1 MTCDLEYFLDH
12 CKELGTSQDGSN
24 CASNDANIDTSL
36 TSNGDENI
44 CPTIDS
50 LSFCQLERT
59 TPDAENTSS
68 KPELEKTFVIY
79 GDGKGPLGDYQ
90 LDVMNPHPENTS
102 SEPNFQETVLI
113 SGIGKDSLDGCQLE
127 SNQPGPKSPSSKPD
141 FQETIGVSE
150 LGKKNIDGC
159 QLESNKPNTKSTS
172 SKPVHG
178 NSSPVEG
185 QKFFTSD
192 DEQVE
197 RSSFG
202 FLESCFELRNCFVKL
217 MDVTVVPGENGES
230 FKCKFCTKS
239 FLRARYL
246 RRHIL
251 THTEVKPYR
260 CKTCE
265 SCFSRYDHL
274 KLHQARCRGKRQLEV
289 RVEKMI
295 CLKRLSTPSDLKR
308 HMAMLHI
315 TDKPFPCKRCG
326 KTYSSKKTLSR
337 HNLTIRCKKISKES
351 VPSAKNDVQTQP
363 CRETSKLLQR
373 IQVHYMNKFKYQC
386 EYCPRRFKLSGQ
398 LKVHVHQEN
407 DPEKGDVSIHKYQCS
422 ECDQSFT
429 DGLRLISHLEEH
441 GREDQ
446 ERRSDIHRCHV
457 CNKVFAQ
464 AGILQRHVKMQH

>member
-178 NSSPVEG
+178 NSSQTADHSESIQEKSDIPDVVETVG
-185 QKFFTSD
+185 SN
-192 DEQVE
+192 V
-197 RSSFG
+197 
-202 FLESCFELRNCFVKL
+202 ELRNCFVKL